1 MFSQLKH
8 HDHGDRSR
16 GLARLTRSLPGLS
29 IMVGRFARIAA
40 GRVREMAS
48 ASCQSQSVMHG

>member
-16 GLARLTRSLPGLS
+16 GLARLTRSLPGLP

-40 GRVREMAS
+40 GRVGGMAS
-48 ASCQSQSVMHG
+48 ASCQSQS